1 MYTEAIKS
9 ASLSMRQKKP
19 PAKEHGERPSCRHTK
34 RAEMDPR
41 DPVMMAAG
49 FTILIDG
56 SRFRAIPYKGLS
68 QKEGCEKPTSS
79 PNLCP
84 A

>member
-9 ASLSMRQKKP
+9 ASLTMRQKKP
-19 PAKEHGERPSCRHTK
+19 PAKEHGERPSCRRTK

-49 FTILIDG
+49 FTILTDG